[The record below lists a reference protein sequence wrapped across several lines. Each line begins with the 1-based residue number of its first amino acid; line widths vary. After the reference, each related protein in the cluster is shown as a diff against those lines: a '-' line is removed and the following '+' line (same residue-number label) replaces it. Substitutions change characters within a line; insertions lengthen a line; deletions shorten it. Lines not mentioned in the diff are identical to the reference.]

1 MIYIKLLAAFLK
13 IGLFSFGGAYGAIPL
28 IRDIVLENQWMDA
41 EMFSNL
47 VALSESTPGPIMVNM
62 ATYVGSKQGGF
73 LGALA
78 ATIGVLLPSFLI
90 LLAVTVLFHNFLKR
104 EKVQAVLKGVKP
116 CLMGVILATGIYMAV
131 SICIPSG
138 VSQYGHLAETQVMG
152 SVFMAVDP
160 MACILLF
167 ILGLVTVLYQAVRKK
182 EFPPIALLSLAAVM
196 GCIFYS

>member
-28 IRDIVLENQWMDA
+28 IRDVVLENQWMDA

-47 VALSESTPGPIMVNM
+47 IALSESTPGPIMVNM

-78 ATIGVLLPSFLI
+78 ATAGVVLPSFLI
-90 LLAVTVLFHNFLKR
+90 LLAVTILFHNFLKR
-104 EKVQAVLKGVKP
+104 KKVQAVLKGVKP

-131 SICIPSG
+131 SICISSGAPS
-138 VSQYGHLAETQVMG
+138 HLAGTQGMG
-152 SVFMAVDP
+152 SVFLAIDP
-160 MACILLF
+160 AACILLSV
-167 ILGLVTVLYQAVRKK
+167 LGFVTVLYQAVRKK
-182 EFPPIALLSLAAVM
+182 DFPPAALLSLAAVL
-196 GCIFYS
+196 GSIFYS

>member
-28 IRDIVLENQWMDA
+28 IRDVVLENQWMDA

-47 VALSESTPGPIMVNM
+47 IALSESTPGPIMVNM

-78 ATIGVLLPSFLI
+78 ATAGVVLPSFLI
-90 LLAVTVLFHNFLKR
+90 LLAVTILFHNFLKR
-104 EKVQAVLKGVKP
+104 KKVQAVLKGVKP

-138 VSQYGHLAETQVMG
+138 VSGTQGIG
-152 SVFMAVDP
+152 SVFLAIDP
-160 MACILLF
+160 AACILLSV
-167 ILGLVTVLYQAVRKK
+167 LGLVTVLYQAVRKK
-182 EFPPIALLSLAAVM
+182 DFPPAALLSLAAVL

>member
-28 IRDIVLENQWMDA
+28 IRDIVFTNQWMDE

-73 LGALA
+73 WGALV
-78 ATIGVLLPSFLI
+78 ATIGVVLPSFLI
-90 LLAVTVLFHNFLKR
+90 LLAVTILFHNFLKHK
-104 EKVQAVLKGVKP
+104 KVQAVLKGVKP

-131 SICIPSG
+131 SMCIPSECLVSPFG
-138 VSQYGHLAETQVMG
+138 VLQGMGRGFFVVDLA
-152 SVFMAVDP
+152 
-160 MACILLF
+160 ACIILF
-167 ILGLVTVLYQAVRKK
+167 ILGFVTILYQVVRKK
-182 EFPPIALLSLAAVM
+182 EFPPIVLLSLAAVM

>member
-28 IRDIVLENQWMDA
+28 IRDVVFKNQWMDA

-47 VALSESTPGPIMVNM
+47 IALSESTPGPIMVNM

-78 ATIGVLLPSFLI
+78 ATTGVVLPSFLI
-90 LLAVTVLFHNFLKR
+90 LLAVTILFHNFLKHK
-104 EKVQAVLKGVKP
+104 KVKAVLKGVKP

-138 VSQYGHLAETQVMG
+138 VSSRLAETQGIG
-152 SVFMAVDP
+152 SVFSAIDP
-160 MACILLF
+160 AACVLLSV
-167 ILGLVTVLYQAVRKK
+167 LGLVTVLYQAVRKK
-182 EFPPIALLSLAAVM
+182 DFPPAALLSLAAVL
-196 GCIFYS
+196 GCICYS

>member
-28 IRDIVLENQWMDA
+28 IRDVVLENQWMDA

-47 VALSESTPGPIMVNM
+47 IALSESTPGPIMVNM

-78 ATIGVLLPSFLI
+78 ATTGVVLPSFLI
-90 LLAVTVLFHNFLKR
+90 LLAVTILFHNFLKHK
-104 EKVQAVLKGVKP
+104 KVQAVLKGVKP

-138 VSQYGHLAETQVMG
+138 VSHHMAETQGIG
-152 SVFMAVDP
+152 SIFLAIDP
-160 MACILLF
+160 AACVLLSV
-167 ILGLVTVLYQAVRKK
+167 LGLVTVLYQAVRKK
-182 EFPPIALLSLAAVM
+182 DFPPVALLSLAAVL

>member
-1 MIYIKLLAAFLK
+1 MIYIKLLIAFLK

-28 IRDIVLENQWMDA
+28 IRDVVIENQWMDA

-47 VALSESTPGPIMVNM
+47 IALSESTPGPIMVNM

-78 ATIGVLLPSFLI
+78 ATTGVVLPSFLI
-90 LLAVTVLFHNFLKR
+90 LLAVTILFHNFLKR
-104 EKVQAVLKGVKP
+104 KKVQAVLKGVKP
-116 CLMGVILATGIYMAV
+116 CLMGVILATGIYMAF

-138 VSQYGHLAETQVMG
+138 VSRHLAGTQGIG
-152 SVFMAVDP
+152 SVFLTIDP
-160 MACILLF
+160 AACILLF
-167 ILGLVTVLYQAVRKK
+167 VLGLVTVLYRAVRKK
-182 EFPPIALLSLAAVM
+182 DFPPAALLSLAAVL

>member
-28 IRDIVLENQWMDA
+28 IRDVVLENQWMDA

-78 ATIGVLLPSFLI
+78 ATTGVVLPSFLI
-90 LLAVTVLFHNFLKR
+90 LLAVTILFHNFLKFK
-104 EKVQAVLKGVKP
+104 KVQAVLKGIKP

-138 VSQYGHLAETQVMG
+138 ISRHLAGTQG
-152 SVFMAVDP
+152 LESSSLAVDP
-160 MACILLF
+160 AACILLTV
-167 ILGLVTVLYQAVRKK
+167 LGFVTVLYQAIRKK
-182 EFPPIALLSLAAVM
+182 EFPPAALLSLAAVM
-196 GCIFYS
+196 GYIFYS